1 MTSTPTKTRSSRLP
15 TLDRRL
21 LAYAFAGSAAASSAP
36 TAVAAILY
44 SGPLST
50 QVTVGGAAVGINV
63 DGVPGDDLVF
73 SYDNAAQ
80 YFSVTPA
87 SSFTVE
93 GGGNIAAVAPATLF
107 PFGSAIS
114 YTFYTAQPRFL
125 WDYDALSGQGNF
137 SPGST
142 GYLGFKKNGLPM
154 NWGWVSV
161 TLPATNAPGAALIIN
176 GWGYETTPGTQ
187 LTAGQVPSSVPD
199 APSAAVTGL
208 AALSLGA
215 AGLARRRAQRQTA

>member
-1 MTSTPTKTRSSRLP
+1 MTSTPTKTRSSHLP

-21 LAYAFAGSAAASSAP
+21 LAYAFAGGAAAASAP
-36 TAVAAILY
+36 TAVAAIVY

-50 QVTVGGAAVGINV
+50 QLTVGGAAVGINV

-73 SYDNAAQ
+73 SYDNAGQ
-80 YFSVTPA
+80 YFSVTPGLG
-87 SSFTVE
+87 FTVE
-93 GGGNIAAVAPATLF
+93 GGANIAALAPATLF

-114 YTFYTAQPRFL
+114 YNLSTTQPRLL

-142 GYLGFKKNGLPM
+142 GYLGFKGIGYPM

-161 TLPATNAPGAALIIN
+161 TLPGTNTPGAALIIN

-215 AGLARRRAQRQTA
+215 AGLARRRAQRQAA